1 MNITIRKCMISDA
14 ARIRELSKAALGFD
28 YPENKFEESIRR
40 LMGNRSN
47 KIFIAESGNKVLGY
61 AHACDFDI
69 LYGPP
74 LKILRAIA
82 VDEKYRRYGVATKL
96 MEEVEKWARDSG
108 AEGVRIYGGS
118 ERLASIAFYKAIG
131 YKFVKPES
139 KFEKNFPVK

>member
-14 ARIRELSKAALGFD
+14 ARIRELSKAALGFE

-40 LMGNRSN
+40 LMGTQSNR
-47 KIFIAESGNKVLGY
+47 IFIAESGNKVLGY

-74 LKILRAIA
+74 LKVLRAIA
-82 VDEKYRRYGVATKL
+82 VDKEYRRYGTASKL
-96 MEEVEKWARDSG
+96 MEAVENWAKKTG
-108 AEGVRIYGGS
+108 AEGVCIYGGS
-118 ERLASIAFYKAIG
+118 ERLDAIAFYKAIG

-139 KFEKNFPVK
+139 KFEKNF